1 MITIDHTTFKP
12 NVTQIKDVTQDTMN
26 SYGENPK
33 FQFLRTS
40 SIDSISNSNEEV
52 NDRFFLSTEN
62 KSEQPF
68 YGMPINEPHSDPELA
83 VKKKNSLNTTGNNS
97 SSPNSKLGSVRDSS
111 ASIVS
116 IL

>member
-12 NVTQIKDVTQDTMN
+12 NVTQIKDVTQDIMN

-62 KSEQPF
+62 KSEQP
-68 YGMPINEPHSDPELA
+68 S
-83 VKKKNSLNTTGNNS
+83 VKKKKRNSLNTAGNNS
-97 SSPNSKLGSVRDSS
+97 SNPNSKLGSVRDSS

-116 IL
+116 IP